1 MIINIF
7 DREKTAMFVKWRF
20 AVAVLAVVSL
30 VLITS
35 PFISLFLLPAKF
47 SNHAYRQLSDRVIVE
62 RQTKGINSREEII
75 LKLLNLLTTIYFY
88 LKILCRITASL
99 LISLLWVLGW
109 CDYQAKVFNVLL
121 SKKGIPSR
129 YAMLLDNTGVSRHT
143 ISEVYFHNRWV
154 VFDPSEYTFFKLPNG
169 EYATL
174 DDLSRNPQII
184 FKHPAFKNLEENEYR
199 SRMAWYS
206 TLFPIPMPPKRSN
219 SFIEDISIFDRVV
232 DLYYFFGVATL
243 LMFIRMPI

>member
-1 MIINIF
+1 
-7 DREKTAMFVKWRF
+7 
-20 AVAVLAVVSL
+20 
-30 VLITS
+30 
-35 PFISLFLLPAKF
+35 
-47 SNHAYRQLSDRVIVE
+47 
-62 RQTKGINSREEII
+62 
-75 LKLLNLLTTIYFY
+75 
-88 LKILCRITASL
+88 
-99 LISLLWVLGW
+99 
-109 CDYQAKVFNVLL
+109 
-121 SKKGIPSR
+121 
-129 YAMLLDNTGVSRHT
+129 MLLDNTGVSRHT

-232 DLYYFFGVATL
+232 DLYYFFWGSNFANVYQDAYLKNKLLSFKEPDYRLFYAARNYSLYGRRNLAIDAHTKLINDFPDSKYRDDSLFFLSLLYADADKDYRKSVSVLNKLLIEYSDSCWSDIATY
-243 LMFIRMPI
+243 MVEKYSKI